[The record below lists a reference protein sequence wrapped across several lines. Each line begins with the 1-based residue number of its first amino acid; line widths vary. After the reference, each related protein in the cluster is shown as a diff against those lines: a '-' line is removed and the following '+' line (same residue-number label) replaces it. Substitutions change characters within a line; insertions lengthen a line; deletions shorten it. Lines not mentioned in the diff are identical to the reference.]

1 MSQQG
6 PILVVSTARR
16 PSFAATLDLGRLF
29 PVVETEWADAVRAV
43 EQVQPAAVLAAT
55 SDTDAAGLA
64 ELAAR
69 VAARQPY
76 LPLISVDPRV
86 PHPDNVIPFFQSQTS
101 QTPDGGSDRLVARLR
116 AALRVRSLHAT
127 VMRRLVPATPM
138 ALSHIDPARDATV
151 LLIGRGGAYPTL
163 SVALGE
169 RTGVVGALSIEAAA
183 KHLNVRDIDGIVL
196 GEGFS
201 PRVVDAFLT
210 VLTEDARFRNLPVVV
225 TADDLAPAYD
235 LPNLEIVSDDSAQ
248 VVSTVLPLIRQ
259 HAFEAHLSRTLKAI
273 DADGLIDA
281 RTGLLT
287 PEAFERDFAS
297 AIYQTQQRGG
307 GLSVA
312 RFAFDPG
319 TSPRAVRRRADHQPP
334 DAANGFRRRA
344 GGRLGGRGRRRYRS
358 EHRPHRRTA
367 AVQRDAPY
375 LARQARHTGGTGCDG
390 RNPGVEGFREVA
402 AGVVRER
409 RGSPRRVVI
418 VLSTSLIKTRFRCH
432 CRPRT
437 PRSLQAILKLACKAF
452 DFP

>member
-16 PSFAATLDLGRLF
+16 PSFAATLDVGRLF

-55 SDTDAAGLA
+55 ADTDAAGLA

-76 LPLISVDPRV
+76 LPLISVDPQV
-86 PHPDNVIPFFQSQTS
+86 PHPDNVIPFCQT
-101 QTPDGGSDRLVARLR
+101 QGGSDRLVARLR

-127 VMRRLVPATPM
+127 VMRRLVPATSM

-201 PRVVDAFLT
+201 PRVIDAFLT
-210 VLTEDARFRNLPVVV
+210 VLTEDARFRNLPVVL
-225 TADDLAPAYD
+225 TGGDLAPAYD
-235 LPNLEIVSDDSAQ
+235 LPNLEIVADDAAQ
-248 VVSTVLPLIRQ
+248 VVATALPLIRQ
-259 HAFEAHLSRTLKAI
+259 HAFEAHLSRMLKAI

-287 PEAFERDFAS
+287 REAFERDFAS

-312 RFAFDPG
+312 RFAFDPEH
-319 TSPRAVRRRADHQPP
+319 PRAQFDGARIISRLMRQMDFGAAQEDGAVVVVFAETDLKTAHTIARRLSSVMRHTSH
-334 DAANGFRRRA
+334 G
-344 GGRLGGRGRRRYRS
+344 
-358 EHRPHRRTA
+358 T
-367 AVQRDAPY
+367 RDARAEPSVTVAT
-375 LARQARHTGGTGCDG
+375 LLPNDSAKSLRSRLQEEAH
-390 RNPGVEGFREVA
+390 REA
-402 AGVVRER
+402 
-409 RGSPRRVVI
+409 S
-418 VLSTSLIKTRFRCH
+418 
-432 CRPRT
+432 
-437 PRSLQAILKLACKAF
+437 
-452 DFP
+452 

>member
-16 PSFAATLDLGRLF
+16 PSFAATLDLARLF

-43 EQVQPAAVLAAT
+43 EQVQPAAVLADT

-69 VAARQPY
+69 AAARQPY
-76 LPLISVDPRV
+76 LPLISVDPQL
-86 PHPDNVIPFFQSQTS
+86 PHPDNVIPFFHTQ
-101 QTPDGGSDRLVARLR
+101 GGSDRLVARLR

-201 PRVVDAFLT
+201 PRVIDAFLT

-225 TADDLAPAYD
+225 TAGDLARAYD
-235 LPNLEIVSDDSAQ
+235 LPNLEAVSDDAAQ
-248 VVSTVLPLIRQ
+248 VVATALPLIRQ

-287 PEAFERDFAS
+287 REAFERDFAS

-312 RFAFDPG
+312 RFAFDPEH
-319 TSPRAVRRRADHQPP
+319 PRAQFDGARIISRLMRQMDFGVAQEDGSVVVVFAETDLKTAHTIARRLSSVMRHTSH
-334 DAANGFRRRA
+334 G
-344 GGRLGGRGRRRYRS
+344 
-358 EHRPHRRTA
+358 
-367 AVQRDAPY
+367 QRDARSEP
-375 LARQARHTGGTGCDG
+375 AVT
-390 RNPGVEGFREVA
+390 VA
-402 AGVVRER
+402 TLLPNDSAK
-409 RGSPRRVVI
+409 
-418 VLSTSLIKTRFRCH
+418 SL
-432 CRPRT
+432 
-437 PRSLQAILKLACKAF
+437 RSRLQEEAHRAAS
-452 DFP
+452 

>member
-6 PILVVSTARR
+6 PILVVSTAKQ
-16 PSFAATLDLGRLF
+16 PSFAATIDIGRLF

-43 EQVQPAAVLAAT
+43 DQVQPAAVLAAT

-64 ELAAR
+64 ELATH

-76 LPLISVDPRV
+76 LPLISVDPRIA
-86 PHPDNVIPFFQSQTS
+86 HPDNVIPFFQSQIP
-101 QTPDGGSDRLVARLR
+101 QTQDPRTQGGTDRLQARLR

-127 VMRRLVPATPM
+127 VMRRLVPSTPM

-201 PRVVDAFLT
+201 PRVIDAFLT
-210 VLTEDARFRNLPVVV
+210 VLTEDARFRNLPIVL
-225 TADDLAPAYD
+225 TGGDLAPAYD
-235 LPNLEIVSDDSAQ
+235 LPNLE
-248 VVSTVLPLIRQ
+248 VVSADATEVVATALPLIRQ

-312 RFAFDPG
+312 RFAFDPEH
-319 TSPRAVRRRADHQPP
+319 PRAQFDGARIISRLMRQMDFGAADADGSVVVVFAETDLKTAHTIARRLSSVMRHTSH
-334 DAANGFRRRA
+334 G
-344 GGRLGGRGRRRYRS
+344 
-358 EHRPHRRTA
+358 
-367 AVQRDAPY
+367 QRDARAEP
-375 LARQARHTGGTGCDG
+375 A
-390 RNPGVEGFREVA
+390 VA
-402 AGVVRER
+402 VATLLPND
-409 RGSPRRVVI
+409 SAK
-418 VLSTSLIKTRFRCH
+418 SL
-432 CRPRT
+432 
-437 PRSLQAILKLACKAF
+437 RSRLHEEAHRAAS
-452 DFP
+452 